1 MRELKKLLKDIVI
14 NGMKIIITFLRGYGS
29 YFKHDYHVIKKD
41 VLGLEKTVK
50 EYTTEKPFITYRGVP
65 ELYGELKNLKIGDT
79 VTLDNGFASSSL
91 DEEYPFGLLMGD
103 IKHLFKIKVN
113 DGANVGAFIHKFLE
127 FDDEYEFLIKHRTK
141 INIEKIYKE
150 IKNGI
155 EYIAYDV
162 EVVE

>member
-1 MRELKKLLKDIVI
+1 MD
-14 NGMKIIITFLRGYGS
+14 
-29 YFKHDYHVIKKD
+29 
-41 VLGLEKTVK
+41 
-50 EYTTEKPFITYRGVP
+50 
-65 ELYGELKNLKIGDT
+65 
-79 VTLDNGFASSSL
+79 
-91 DEEYPFGLLMGD
+91 D

-113 DGANVGAFIHKFLE
+113 DGTNVGVFIHKFSE
-127 FDDEYEFLIKHRTK
+127 FDDEYEFLIKPRTK